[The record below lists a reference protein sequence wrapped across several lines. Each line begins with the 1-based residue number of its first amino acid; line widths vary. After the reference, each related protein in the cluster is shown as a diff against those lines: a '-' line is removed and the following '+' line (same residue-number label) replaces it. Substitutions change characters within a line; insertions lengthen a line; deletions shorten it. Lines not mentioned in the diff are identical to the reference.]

1 MKIGKTF
8 FVISETGVSGAGFQR
23 WHKGRQ
29 PMGALVEGTTLR
41 RDGAPRDRMRG
52 QQAPVCVDYKKE
64 QRAKEIAARKQSRL
78 KSRARWR
85 YRSGG

>member
-8 FVISETGVSGAGFQR
+8 FVISETGVSGAGLQR
-23 WHKGRQ
+23 WHKGRE
-29 PMGALVEGTTLR
+29 PMGELR